1 MNCQFHRETS
11 YKRGK
16 LSHTKSICDLTN
28 EYCISE
34 TNVCERRDY
43 AIARG
48 VGGGNTQDSPKKR
61 QGKGRDP
68 VTPMLI

>member
-1 MNCQFHRETS
+1 MSCQFEKMTS

-16 LSHTKSICDLTN
+16 VTHTKLICDLTN

-43 AIARG
+43 AIAH
-48 VGGGNTQDSPKKR
+48 GGG
-61 QGKGRDP
+61 G
-68 VTPMLI
+68 